1 MILCLCPSPA
11 IDMTYHVDALHVGE
25 STRVRSLTR
34 RAGGKAVNVACV
46 LHAVGADGHVLAPVG
61 GPAGAEFA
69 ELLRATGVP
78 ADLVPD
84 PAPTRT
90 TIAVVDSGG
99 QASVLLEPAVTRD
112 WPALLARAE
121 ALIPAAEVVVVSGSM
136 PEGAPPDAL
145 ATVIALARAA
155 GRPIIVDTSGPALL
169 QALDAGATLVKPNA
183 AELAQVA
190 PEQPDPVLAARTL
203 ATRYAGTVVV
213 ASLGA
218 DGAVLAGPDGACHA
232 RPGAAL
238 TGNPTGAGDALV
250 AGLAR
255 GLAAGHA
262 VPELL
267 AESVA
272 LSAAAVLHPFAG
284 RLDPAEYARQRAAVT
299 VRALQGQP

>member
-1 MILCLCPSPA
+1 VILCICPSPA
-11 IDMTYHVDALHVGE
+11 IDVTYHVAALHRGG

-46 LHAVGADGHVLAPVG
+46 LHAVGVDSHVLAPVG

-69 ELLRATGVP
+69 ELLQATGVP
-78 ADLVPD
+78 ADLVRD

-90 TIAVVDSGG
+90 TVTIVDATGE
-99 QASVLLEPAVTRD
+99 ASVLLEPAATRD
-112 WPALLARAE
+112 WPALLTRAE
-121 ALIPAAEVVVVSGSM
+121 ALLPAAEVVVVSGSM

-145 ATVIALARAA
+145 AAVLALARAA
-155 GRPIIVDTSGPALL
+155 GRPVVVDTSGPALL
-169 QALDAGATLVKPNA
+169 QALAAGATLVKPNA
-183 AELAQVA
+183 AELAQVV
-190 PEQPDPVLAARTL
+190 PQQPDPVLAARTL
-203 ATRYAGTVVV
+203 ATEYRSTVV
-213 ASLGA
+213 ASLGS
-218 DGAVLAGPDGACHA
+218 DGAVLAGPDGVWHA
-232 RPGAAL
+232 RPGATL

-262 VPELL
+262 AHELL

-299 VRALQGQP
+299 VRALQEQS

>member
-1 MILCLCPSPA
+1 MILCVSPSPA
-11 IDMTYHVDALHVGE
+11 IDVTYHVDSVHLGG
-25 STRVRSLTR
+25 STRVGSVTR

-46 LHAVGADGHVLAPVG
+46 LHAVGTDSHVLAPVG

-69 ELLRATGVP
+69 GLLQAAGVP
-78 ADLVPD
+78 ADLVDD

-90 TIAVVDSGG
+90 TVAVVDASGE
-99 QASVLLEPAVTRD
+99 ASTFLEPAATHA

-121 ALIPAAEVVVVSGSM
+121 ALLPAADVVVLSGSM

-145 ATVIALARAA
+145 AALIAPARAA
-155 GRPIIVDTSGPALL
+155 GLPVIVDTSGPALL
-169 QALDAGATLVKPNA
+169 QALRAGATLVKPNA

-190 PEQPDPVLAARTL
+190 PGQPDPVLAARAL
-203 ATRYAGTVVV
+203 AAEHASTVV
-213 ASLGA
+213 ASLGP
-218 DGAVLAGPDGACHA
+218 DGAVLAGPDGAWHA

-262 VPELL
+262 APELL

-272 LSAAAVLHPFAG
+272 LSAAAVLHPHAG
-284 RLDPAEYARQRAAVT
+284 RLDPAEYAVQRAAVT
-299 VRALQGQP
+299 VRALQAQP